1 MVEQD
6 EACRPQARHA
16 KCTYPSKRRGAGLKS
31 AWARKSGVLPFGFTE
46 HSALLSLLGLW
57 NCSQDWRAKRFGV
70 CHSLRRLSLS
80 WRFRQASQPGPG
92 QSSADMFYL
101 ARAACFATGYWAQ
114 AKRPALSPLGLRPS
128 L

>member
-6 EACRPQARHA
+6 EALGAGAACRMHL
-16 KCTYPSKRRGAGLKS
+16 SEKRRGVRLKR

-46 HSALLSLLGLW
+46 HSALLSQLGLW
-57 NCSQDWRAKRFGV
+57 NCSQDLRAKRFGV
-70 CHSLRRLSLS
+70 CHLLRRLSLS
-80 WRFRQASQPGPG
+80 WHFRQASQPGPG

-101 ARAACFATGYWAQ
+101 AHAACFATGFWAQ
-114 AKRPALSPLGLRPS
+114 AKHPALSPLELRPS